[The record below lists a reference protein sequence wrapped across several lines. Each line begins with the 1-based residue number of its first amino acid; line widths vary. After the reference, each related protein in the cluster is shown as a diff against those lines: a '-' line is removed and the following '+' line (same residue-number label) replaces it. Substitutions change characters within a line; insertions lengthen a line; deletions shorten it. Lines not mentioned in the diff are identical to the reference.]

1 MITLSSTEKISLAI
15 TNAAILDLQSEFMVS
30 MLIYLAEHSSTEL
43 VDAAIADASLEWDL

>member
-1 MITLSSTEKISLAI
+1 MITLSSTEKISLAV